1 MLIVYITA
9 WIASQGENN
18 TLGSW
23 LDRKWLL
30 GSLLSLKFLYKQF
43 HTSIHFMQLTN
54 SDDQYPP
61 NIGLLANLFSINVFL
76 SQNLSIPFLL
86 VSFYKLPIWV
96 FYYYYYLRIRIFRL
110 SGYSFECCRTSPHS
124 SFLLFYLTLPFHH
137 PNSNFI
143 FNENRDHVIIL
154 LHVTFKCSVSKQM
167 ANTQNR

>member
-43 HTSIHFMQLTN
+43 HTSIHFMQLPN

-86 VSFYKLPIWV
+86 VSFYRLPIWV
-96 FYYYYYLRIRIFRL
+96 FFIIIIWESESLGWVATHLNVVELLF
-110 SGYSFECCRTSPHS
+110 T
-124 SFLLFYLTLPFHH
+124 FLLSALLLNPPFPSPKQQFHFQWKQRSCNN
-137 PNSNFI
+137 PVTCNF
-143 FNENRDHVIIL
+143 
-154 LHVTFKCSVSKQM
+154 QM
-167 ANTQNR
+167 LCL